1 MSSSKALF
9 LTALAL
15 AAVPHADPLTIFF
28 VDPGYEQYSGD
39 AMLVCTPTGGHYV
52 VDGGDRGGSPPWD
65 CGEARLL
72 PLLDSLEVTSLDG
85 IVATHPHSDHVGGL
99 VALLEAMPVGT
110 VWDSGWP
117 YSPTPAYEEFLEAV
131 ESSSASYVVARR
143 GMELDWGP
151 GLEVEVLHPVD
162 PLDESEMNN
171 VSIVLRITHGQVSFL
186 LAADLYTEGGEDA
199 ILEAV
204 GSGIIETVEADV
216 LKVGHHGSSTSTST
230 AWLAAVDPEWAAI
243 EVGAGNP
250 YGHPH
255 DEVIARL
262 LGRGIDIFRTDLNG
276 TFYISTDGQDLYYNS
291 LPDTG
296 GGGEGWEGLQAYP
309 SPASTHVTFE
319 WNSGG
324 TQPGPFCLAVYNLLG
339 EKVLDTMVSGNSCQ
353 WDFSLESGSLASPG
367 LYTAVVESA
376 DGGRW
381 TECFAIVR

>member
-1 MSSSKALF
+1 MCSRHTLV

-15 AAVPHADPLTIFF
+15 AAGPHADPLTIFF
-28 VDPGYEQYSGD
+28 VDPGYDQYSGD
-39 AMLVCTPTGGHYV
+39 AILICTPSGRHYV
-52 VDGGDRGGSPPWD
+52 VDGGDRGTSPPWD
-65 CGEARLL
+65 CGETRLL

-117 YSPTPAYEEFLEAV
+117 YAPTPAYTDFLEAV
-131 ESSSASYVVARR
+131 EASGASYVVARR

-151 GLEVEVLHPVD
+151 GLEVEVLHPAD

-171 VSIVLRITHGQVSFL
+171 ASIVLRLAHGQVSFL
-186 LAADLYTEGGEDA
+186 LAGDIYTEGGEDA
-199 ILEAV
+199 ILEAA
-204 GSGIIETVEADV
+204 GSGVIETVQSDV
-216 LKVGHHGSSTSTST
+216 LKVAHHGSSTSTST

-255 DEVIARL
+255 GEVIARL
-262 LGRGIDIFRTDLNG
+262 MGRDIDIFRTDLNG
-276 TFYISTDGQDLYYNS
+276 TFFISTDGQELYYNS
-291 LPDTG
+291 LPDG
-296 GGGEGWEGLQAYP
+296 GGGQEWDGLRAYP
-309 SPASTHVTFE
+309 SPAPSQVTFE

-324 TQPGPFCLAVYNLLG
+324 TQPGPFSLAVYNLLG
-339 EKVLDTMVSGNSCQ
+339 EKVLDLEVSGNSFE